1 MRPVEK
7 KQSGD
12 TIQLEDSSTHTIS
25 VIYNPYKSAKAV
37 LIINIGRFCSY
48 L

>member
-25 VIYNPYKSAKAV
+25 VIYNPYKV
-37 LIINIGRFCSY
+37 QRLY
-48 L
+48 LL